1 MNLSDKLLFCKDL
14 LCNWD
19 TLKSEL
25 CTVYGQLSDILYEI
39 PDSSRESALSY
50 NKDIY
55 SVALDPLVVQ
65 LMAYK
70 TSKGQL
76 DDVAVQY
83 KSLTSILTPSDEHWV
98 LGRMSID
105 RLNSV
110 PVFNGTISLGIL
122 SDSLKKFGLTEAD
135 STIASQ
141 VDDQLTGE
149 NVDTSDFGNYFSDND
164 IDLDS
169 ESSEIFSEAQ
179 DTLETSENESAATEG
194 ESESTEESDWPFDAD
209 GNEVADTSEQETE
222 APEVE
227 SVTQA
232 AEQPTV
238 DNNADRIE
246 RVKALWSNQINTVVT
261 GIMTALSSLYSSGYG
276 LVTPGGLLTDKGAV
290 RSFAD
295 GRIGVD
301 LKGGDPVLDS
311 KLYRVINEAS
321 SGQFSYFLAPGT
333 PETLANMN
341 SGNGTVVMTELHLQ
355 AMFCHIRPWTGRN
368 SVRKFLTENGINNAS
383 EAKVIK
389 WDDAKQYIRKRVD
402 DIFYDAYIEA
412 GLDIDYSQLTAE
424 ISDKAEKISI
434 ELSRKI
440 KNVVIISERKKNV
453 NTRIRICTDT
463 PIREERL
470 SQKLI
475 GQLNIGTS
483 SNIKVDI
490 KRLDGGV
497 VDINVVYNEKAY
509 KQDALFAYKVLPI
522 LKEQEIK
529 PSWGNVILGKDLDG
543 NILTKNFKDP
553 NNAVSCIYGAQ
564 GSGKGVMTL
573 NLIASALADGCDL
586 IYMDAKPDTGY
597 ALVNSAWAK
606 GKDAFV
612 FNGIEFPGAP
622 LEMPGKSIRHYDRF
636 ISKQYIPE
644 GMFNTP
650 ELLERFILLT
660 TYYRGVEITL
670 RMAEQRASEL
680 ANGIHHD
687 SWLVAVFDECEQ
699 LASIEIEM
707 MKKLNEIQ
715 ASRKKVKEE
724 VTTSKGTTKVQT
736 INYIQD
742 PIYKFINSY
751 IQWRSIIKMKLSTAL
766 FSTYRKAEMSAIFI
780 WQDTMFPAKF
790 LGDKDAGSMVAYAIA
805 QQGRKLTKFM
815 GRGAAE
821 TGGSTSFGTPNSM
834 KNATWYDDKF
844 TGRNG
849 GYWAMGLD
857 PNSDDMTVFRPFNV
871 YSNAGDKKQLLI
883 NARAA
888 GLTES
893 DLYDVSL
900 NPDGTVIPEIGFEG
914 YTNKMLAEYGL
925 DTATQ
930 LNIGFQHVQDFIVK
944 NGLGS
949 SALEF
954 MYNAHDFSYE
964 GLASKEEAEE
974 AVSEGFDPSLLT
986 LSDED
991 KADGWTPGFQGY
1003 TVDNGTPAGSG
1014 NAGANNSGS
1023 RFVGAT
1029 ETRVPEP
1036 QNTWQ
1041 PRVVQDNNN
1050 SAEDDFD
1057 FGNDEPVE
1065 SGGQAGS
1072 FGNGFDAGQAGG
1084 FDGGQAGS
1092 FDGEQPYGETGEQPY
1107 PNCGQYESQEDAVA
1121 MAFETLRQAGIPI
1134 APEVIANSGRQTF
1147 TRGTGANTGYTQVN
1161 PDRNSKVYVCN
1172 PNNSINIGKDA
1183 IDIPAGIGAAL
1194 IGNISGA
1201 SYCLDRKWRNILSSI
1216 ENHIGEKGA
1225 VVRVILFNRQFV
1237 VNNKQIIL
1245 SNDVVGGDSGIE
1257 LRDIVKFKDLAKRF
1271 RNIKELQIDTDMYNS
1286 AYYEL
1291 GDKPEVT
1298 MFNLFRAL
1306 KNLTIWENGSRYDIS
1321 RQSLN
1326 QAMQGEVAAATNR
1339 QRLKRELDAASYAS
1353 NPVIG
1358 RTSAINKFRA
1368 SRAIN
1373 GVSSIANSKKGKV
1386 ALGVIGGAG
1395 VAATVASFGLMGL
1408 ALPAMAFG
1416 AIRGLFRSFR

>member
-1 MNLSDKLLFCKDL
+1 MNLSEKLLFCKDL

-19 TLKSEL
+19 NLKPEL

-39 PDSSRESALSY
+39 PDSSRESALAY

-70 TSKGQL
+70 ASKGQIA
-76 DDVAVQY
+76 DAVEQY
-83 KSLTSILTPSDEHWV
+83 KSLVSILTPSDEHWV

-105 RLNSV
+105 RLRAI

-141 VDDQLTGE
+141 VDDQLFDE
-149 NVDTSDFGNYFSDND
+149 NVDTSDFGDYFSDND

-169 ESSEIFSEAQ
+169 DSIDIFSEAQ
-179 DTLETSENESAATEG
+179 DD
-194 ESESTEESDWPFDAD
+194 ESESSEGENESDWPFDTD
-209 GNEVADTSEQETE
+209 GNEIEDTTAEQEEAQVNTQDAETSEKID
-222 APEVE
+222 
-227 SVTQA
+227 S
-232 AEQPTV
+232 
-238 DNNADRIE
+238 ADINSDKIE
-246 RVKALWSNQINTVVT
+246 KVKALWSNQINTVVT

-301 LKGGDPVLDS
+301 IKGGDPVLDS

-333 PETLANMN
+333 PETLSNMN
-341 SGNGTVVMTELHLQ
+341 SGNGNVVMTELHLQ

-412 GLDIDYSQLTAE
+412 GLDIDYNELTADA
-424 ISDKAEKISI
+424 SDKAEKISI

-553 NNAVSCIYGAQ
+553 NNSVSCIYGAQ

-622 LEMPGKSIRHYDRF
+622 LEMPGKSIRNYDRF
-636 ISKQYIPE
+636 ISKQYIPD

-724 VTTSKGTTKVQT
+724 VTTPKGTTKVQT

-844 TGRNG
+844 TGRTG

-857 PNSDDMTVFRPFNV
+857 PNSDDMVVFRPFNV

-900 NPDGTVIPEIGFEG
+900 NPDGTVIQEIGFEG

-986 LSDED
+986 LSEDD

-1003 TVDNGTPAGSG
+1003 AVNNDTPTSGSTK
-1014 NAGANNSGS
+1014 GS

-1029 ETRVPEP
+1029 ETKVPEP

-1041 PRVVQDNNN
+1041 QRVVQDNHN
-1050 SAEDDFD
+1050 SAEDDFDFD

-1065 SGGQAGS
+1065 PSQATEQA
-1072 FGNGFDAGQAGG
+1072 NGFDNNQSE
-1084 FDGGQAGS
+1084 FDQYTGAE
-1092 FDGEQPYGETGEQPY
+1092 EQ
-1107 PNCGQYESQEDAVA
+1107 QYQSEPQEDAVA
-1121 MAFETLRQAGIPI
+1121 KAFETLRQAGIPI

-1161 PDRNSKVYVCN
+1161 PDRNSRVYACN
-1172 PNNSINIGKDA
+1172 PNNSINIGRDA
-1183 IDIPAGIGAAL
+1183 IDIPASIGAAL

-1201 SYCLDRKWRNILSSI
+1201 SYCLDRKWRNILSCVES
-1216 ENHIGEKGA
+1216 HIGEKGA
-1225 VVRVILFNRQFV
+1225 VVRVILFNNQFV
-1237 VNNKQIIL
+1237 VNNKQIVM
-1245 SNDVVGGDSGIE
+1245 SNDVIGGDSGIE

-1271 RNIKELQIDTDMYNS
+1271 KNIKELQIDTDMYNS

-1306 KNLTIWENGSRYDIS
+1306 KNLTIWENGRRYDIS

-1326 QAMQGEVAAATNR
+1326 QAMQGEVAEATNR
-1339 QRLKRELDAASYAS
+1339 QRIKRELDAASYAS
-1353 NPVIG
+1353 NPIIG

-1368 SRAIN
+1368 SKAIN

-1416 AIRGLFRSFR
+1416 AIKGLFRSFR

>member
-1 MNLSDKLLFCKDL
+1 MNLSEKLLFCKDL

-19 TLKSEL
+19 SLKPEL

-39 PDSSRESALSY
+39 PDSSRESALAY

-70 TSKGQL
+70 ASKGQIA
-76 DDVAVQY
+76 DAAEQY

-105 RLNSV
+105 RLKAI

-141 VDDQLTGE
+141 VDDQLIGE
-149 NVDTSDFGNYFSDND
+149 NVDTSDFGDYFSDND

-169 ESSEIFSEAQ
+169 ESSDIFSEAS
-179 DTLETSENESAATEG
+179 DV
-194 ESESTEESDWPFDAD
+194 ESESSEGENESDWPFDAD
-209 GNEVADTSEQETE
+209 GNEIEDASDTNSEAQDDEQEAQE
-222 APEVE
+222 AQEAQAPEK
-227 SVTQA
+227 
-232 AEQPTV
+232 
-238 DNNADRIE
+238 ADSADVNSDKIAK
-246 RVKALWSNQINTVVT
+246 VKALWSNQINTVVT

-301 LKGGDPVLDS
+301 IKGGDPVLDS

-333 PETLANMN
+333 PETLSNMN
-341 SGNGTVVMTELHLQ
+341 SGNGNVVMTELHLQ

-412 GLDIDYSQLTAE
+412 GLDIDYSELTAE
-424 ISDKAEKISI
+424 ASDKAEKISI

-553 NNAVSCIYGAQ
+553 NNSVSCIYGAQ

-622 LEMPGKSIRHYDRF
+622 LEMPGKSIRNYDRF

-724 VTTSKGTTKVQT
+724 VTTPKGTTKVQT

-844 TGRNG
+844 TGRTG

-857 PNSDDMTVFRPFNV
+857 PNSDDMVVFRPFNV

-900 NPDGTVIPEIGFEG
+900 NPDGTVIQEIGFEG

-925 DTATQ
+925 DTAT
-930 LNIGFQHVQDFIVK
+930 VK
-944 NGLGS
+944 YRFPACAGL
-949 SALEF
+949 
-954 MYNAHDFSYE
+954 H
-964 GLASKEEAEE
+964 
-974 AVSEGFDPSLLT
+974 
-986 LSDED
+986 
-991 KADGWTPGFQGY
+991 
-1003 TVDNGTPAGSG
+1003 
-1014 NAGANNSGS
+1014 
-1023 RFVGAT
+1023 
-1029 ETRVPEP
+1029 
-1036 QNTWQ
+1036 
-1041 PRVVQDNNN
+1041 
-1050 SAEDDFD
+1050 
-1057 FGNDEPVE
+1057 
-1065 SGGQAGS
+1065 
-1072 FGNGFDAGQAGG
+1072 
-1084 FDGGQAGS
+1084 
-1092 FDGEQPYGETGEQPY
+1092 
-1107 PNCGQYESQEDAVA
+1107 C
-1121 MAFETLRQAGIPI
+1121 
-1134 APEVIANSGRQTF
+1134 
-1147 TRGTGANTGYTQVN
+1147 
-1161 PDRNSKVYVCN
+1161 
-1172 PNNSINIGKDA
+1172 
-1183 IDIPAGIGAAL
+1183 
-1194 IGNISGA
+1194 
-1201 SYCLDRKWRNILSSI
+1201 
-1216 ENHIGEKGA
+1216 
-1225 VVRVILFNRQFV
+1225 
-1237 VNNKQIIL
+1237 
-1245 SNDVVGGDSGIE
+1245 
-1257 LRDIVKFKDLAKRF
+1257 
-1271 RNIKELQIDTDMYNS
+1271 
-1286 AYYEL
+1286 
-1291 GDKPEVT
+1291 
-1298 MFNLFRAL
+1298 
-1306 KNLTIWENGSRYDIS
+1306 
-1321 RQSLN
+1321 
-1326 QAMQGEVAAATNR
+1326 
-1339 QRLKRELDAASYAS
+1339 
-1353 NPVIG
+1353 
-1358 RTSAINKFRA
+1358 
-1368 SRAIN
+1368 
-1373 GVSSIANSKKGKV
+1373 
-1386 ALGVIGGAG
+1386 
-1395 VAATVASFGLMGL
+1395 
-1408 ALPAMAFG
+1408 
-1416 AIRGLFRSFR
+1416 

>member
-1 MNLSDKLLFCKDL
+1 MNLSEKLLFCKDL

-19 TLKSEL
+19 TLKPEL

-50 NKDIY
+50 NRDIY
-55 SVALDPLVVQ
+55 SVALDPIVVQ

-70 TSKGQL
+70 ESKGQL
-76 DDVAVQY
+76 ADADEQY

-105 RLNSV
+105 RLTAV
-110 PVFNGTISLGIL
+110 PVFEGTISLGIL

-141 VDDQLTGE
+141 VDDQLVDE
-149 NVDTSDFGNYFSDND
+149 DVDTSDFGDYFSDND
-164 IDLDS
+164 IDFDS
-169 ESSEIFSEAQ
+169 ESSDIYSEA
-179 DTLETSENESAATEG
+179 SENESESSEG
-194 ESESTEESDWPFDAD
+194 GSESDWPFDAD
-209 GNEVADTSEQETE
+209 GNEIGDTSETVPEQQAESQPAVDADGAECAGSRE
-222 APEVE
+222 ADTDRVE
-227 SVTQA
+227 K
-232 AEQPTV
+232 
-238 DNNADRIE
+238 
-246 RVKALWSNQINTVVT
+246 VKALWSNQINTVVT

-301 LKGGDPVLDS
+301 IKGGDPVLDS

-321 SGQFSYFLAPGT
+321 NGQFSYFLAPGT

-402 DIFYDAYIEA
+402 DMFYDAYIEA
-412 GLDIDYSQLTAE
+412 GLDIDYSELTAE
-424 ISDKAEKISI
+424 ISDRAEKISI
-434 ELSRKI
+434 ELSKKI

-573 NLIASALADGCDL
+573 NLVASALADGCDL

-597 ALVNSAWAK
+597 ALVNSAWSR

-622 LEMPGKSIRHYDRF
+622 LEMPGKSIRNYDRF
-636 ISKQYIPE
+636 ISKKYIPE

-650 ELLERFILLT
+650 ELLERFIMLT

-724 VTTSKGTTKVQT
+724 VTTPKGTTKVQT

-834 KNATWYDDKF
+834 KNATWYDEKF
-844 TGRNG
+844 TGRTG

-900 NPDGTVIPEIGFEG
+900 NPDGTVIQEIGFEG

-954 MYNAHDFSYE
+954 MYNAHDFSYD

-986 LSDED
+986 LSDDD

-1003 TVDNGTPAGSG
+1003 EAPTSSG
-1014 NAGANNSGS
+1014 NNSGS

-1029 ETRVPEP
+1029 ETIVPEP

-1041 PRVVQDNNN
+1041 PRVVQDNHN

-1057 FGNDEPVE
+1057 FSFGNDEQVE
-1065 SGGQAGS
+1065 SSEPINQASGIDNS
-1072 FGNGFDAGQAGG
+1072 
-1084 FDGGQAGS
+1084 
-1092 FDGEQPYGETGEQPY
+1092 QPESWQQYGETEEQQY
-1107 PNCGQYESQEDAVA
+1107 QNDGQYESQEDAVA
-1121 MAFETLRQAGIPI
+1121 KAFETLRKAGIPI

-1161 PDRNSKVYVCN
+1161 PDRNSKVYACN
-1172 PNNSINIGKDA
+1172 PNNSISISRDD

-1201 SYCLDRKWRNILSSI
+1201 SYCLDRKWRNILGCVES
-1216 ENHIGEKGA
+1216 HIGEKGA
-1225 VVRVILFNRQFV
+1225 VVRVILFNNQFV
-1237 VNNKQIIL
+1237 VNNKQIVM
-1245 SNDVVGGDSGIE
+1245 SNDVIGGDSGIE

-1306 KNLTIWENGSRYDIS
+1306 KSLTIWENGRRYDIS

-1326 QAMQGEVAAATNR
+1326 QAMQGEVAEATKR

-1353 NPVIG
+1353 NPIIG
-1358 RTSAINKFRA
+1358 KTSAINKFRA
-1368 SRAIN
+1368 SKAIN

-1395 VAATVASFGLMGL
+1395 VAATVASFGLIGL